1 MEPKKHTGKRVGIWI
16 GIGIAVLV
24 LFLVLFIVLALTTPL
39 GERLGLMTG
48 RLGPYDYPG
57 STWVSDSPQIT
68 LYVSPE
74 YDSRYG
80 PYEAAKAYVT
90 LDGEEIPAL
99 ILIEQGKT
107 VTIARR
113 PAKSVDDNLLY
124 GSLRKMTSK
133 EVVIEVTEDNAF
145 SGQYETITLK
155 RVG

>member
-1 MEPKKHTGKRVGIWI
+1 MASGEHPVKRVFN
-16 GIGIAVLV
+16 VLGFGAAAL
-24 LFLVLFIVLALTTPL
+24 LFLIVLAVLLFIGLRVGVGL
-39 GERLGLMTG
+39 GWVKT
-48 RLGPYDYPG
+48 LGPYDYPG
-57 STWVSDSPQIT
+57 STWVSESPQIT
-68 LYVSPE
+68 LQVSPE

-107 VTIARR
+107 VIIARK